1 MILSSTAAIAGLIA
15 YKYIILYP
23 LVLLEGAVA
32 TLMAGFLVSIGQL
45 NFWVAYII
53 VNLGE
58 LTGDV
63 IYYVIGYQGR
73 ETFIVRYG
81 RYFGL
86 TMERIQKL
94 DDHFKTSSTKALL
107 IGKFTH
113 VFSIFFL
120 TAAGIARMPFKKFM
134 LVNFAASLVKSLIML
149 TIGYYTGQA
158 YLIISQYLDYA
169 SLLFVGLPL
178 LVIFIFYLIKYFKK

>member
-1 MILSSTAAIAGLIA
+1 MVLSSTAAIAGLIA

-63 IYYVIGYQGR
+63 IYYIIGYRGRQG
-73 ETFIVRYG
+73 FITRYG
-81 RYFGL
+81 HYFGL
-86 TMERIQKL
+86 TMERIKKL

-113 VFSIFFL
+113 IFSIFFL
-120 TAAGIARMPFKKFM
+120 TAAGIAKMPFKKFM
-134 LVNFAASLVKSLIML
+134 LVNLAASLVKSLIML